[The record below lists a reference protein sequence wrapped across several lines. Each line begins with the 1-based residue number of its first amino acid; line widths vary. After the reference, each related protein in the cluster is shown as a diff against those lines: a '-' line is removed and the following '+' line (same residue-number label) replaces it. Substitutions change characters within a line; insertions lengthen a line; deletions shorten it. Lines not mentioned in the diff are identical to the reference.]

1 MSNYNVNPNVSVD
14 CVIFGFDNE
23 HLNVLL
29 IKRKEGDPSAK
40 PMLALPGDLVLDSES
55 LDDAANRVLK
65 ELTGLE
71 GVFLNQFQAF
81 GDPLRVKKV
90 KDLAWLQS
98 YREQPQAR
106 VITIGYFALVQME
119 EFHPSANSFAEEVY
133 WQEIHEIP
141 ELAFDHNEIL
151 SRALDH
157 LQGEF
162 ILNRIGYELLP
173 EKFTL
178 SQVQKLHEIILDK
191 KLDKR
196 NFRSK
201 LIKEKLVIPLNEKQT
216 GVVHKPAQY
225 YKLNQ
230 KEVRRRYGT

>member
-1 MSNYNVNPNVSVD
+1 MTDYNVNPNVSVD

-23 HLNVLL
+23 RLNVLL
-29 IKRKEGDPSAK
+29 IKRKQGSNDS
-40 PMLALPGDLVLDSES
+40 PMLALPGDLVIDTES

-71 GVFLNQFQAF
+71 GVFLNQFKAF

-90 KDLAWLQS
+90 KDIAWLQS
-98 YREQPQAR
+98 FREQPQAR
-106 VITIGYFALVQME
+106 VITIGYYALVRME
-119 EFHPSANSFAEEVY
+119 DFHPAANSFAEEVY
-133 WQEIHEIP
+133 WQEIHDIP

-151 SRALDH
+151 STALDQ
-157 LQGEF
+157 LRTEF
-162 ILNRIGYELLP
+162 IMNRIGYELLP

-201 LIKEKLVIPLNEKQT
+201 LMKEKLVTALNEKQT
-216 GVVHKPAQY
+216 GVVHKPAQF
-225 YKLNQ
+225 YKLNR
-230 KEVRRRYGT
+230 KEVEKRYGT